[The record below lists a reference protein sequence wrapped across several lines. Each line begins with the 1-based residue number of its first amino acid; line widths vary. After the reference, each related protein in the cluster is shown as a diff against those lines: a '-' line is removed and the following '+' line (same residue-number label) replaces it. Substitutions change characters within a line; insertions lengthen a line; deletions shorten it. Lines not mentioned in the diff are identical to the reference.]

1 MDNST
6 TQQTK
11 TNDFSKGAV
20 WKNIL
25 SMAVPMMI
33 AQVIQL
39 LYNIVDRVYIGH
51 LPGGS
56 TVPLTALGLTFP
68 VITVIT
74 AFTNLFGMGGAPLCS
89 IARGQ
94 GNIGRAEKIMGN
106 AFAMLMITGAV
117 LVIVLNLTMKP
128 VLYAFGAG
136 EETYPLASRYL
147 RIYLLGTF
155 FSMAGLGMNSFI
167 NSQGFGRKGMT
178 TILIGAVANIVL
190 DPVFIFVFHMGVQ
203 GAALATV
210 ISQGLSAFF
219 VIKFLLSGKAVYRLK
234 LRCLKP
240 DPAVILRITSLGLA
254 NFIMSATNALTQVA
268 CNTMLKKFGGDL
280 YIAVMT
286 VLGSVR
292 DISWTTV
299 QGLSQGA
306 QPVLGYNYGAKEYR
320 RVQKGIKFLA
330 VTSAL
335 YTTVIW
341 ILTMTFPEPFLH
353 IFNSHPELL
362 EAGVPALHIYF
373 FGFFMMSLQF
383 TGQTAFTALGL
394 SKQAIFFSLLRKA
407 IIVVPLTFILPYVAG
422 LGVKGVFLAEP
433 VSNFIGGAACFLTM
447 YFTVYRKLGK
457 TRSGKG
463 GNPEKLPSGVD

>member
-1 MDNST
+1 
-6 TQQTK
+6 
-11 TNDFSKGAV
+11 
-20 WKNIL
+20 
-25 SMAVPMMI
+25 MI

-89 IARGQ
+89 IAWGQ

-335 YTTVIW
+335 YTTVI
-341 ILTMTFPEPFLH
+341 
-353 IFNSHPELL
+353 
-362 EAGVPALHIYF
+362 
-373 FGFFMMSLQF
+373 
-383 TGQTAFTALGL
+383 
-394 SKQAIFFSLLRKA
+394 
-407 IIVVPLTFILPYVAG
+407 LP
-422 LGVKGVFLAEP
+422 P
-433 VSNFIGGAACFLTM
+433 CTQ
-447 YFTVYRKLGK
+447 R
-457 TRSGKG
+457 
-463 GNPEKLPSGVD
+463 

>member
-1 MDNST
+1 
-6 TQQTK
+6 
-11 TNDFSKGAV
+11 
-20 WKNIL
+20 
-25 SMAVPMMI
+25 MI

-89 IARGQ
+89 IAWGQ

-306 QPVLGYNYGAKEYR
+306 QPVLGYNYGARQYG
-320 RVQKGIKFLA
+320 RVREGIRF
-330 VTSAL
+330 V
-335 YTTVIW
+335 TTVSLAFASAAW
-341 ILTMTFPEPFLH
+341 LILMLFPGQL
-353 IFNSHPELL
+353 IRLFNGEQELL
-362 EAGVPALHIYF
+362 EVGIISLRIHFVLFIFMAFQYAGQNIFV
-373 FGFFMMSLQF
+373 SL
-383 TGQTAFTALGL
+383 GKA
-394 SKQAIFFSLLRKA
+394 KQAVFFSLFRTVILG
-407 IIVVPLTFILPYVAG
+407 VPLILLLPHLWNMGIY
-422 LGVKGVFLAEP
+422 GVLASEP
-433 VSNFIGGAACFLTM
+433 VTNIVGGLACYLTM
-447 YFTVYRKLGK
+447 LHVVGRELRAK
-457 TRSGKG
+457 
-463 GNPEKLPSGVD
+463 EKA

>member
-1 MDNST
+1 MDNSA
-6 TQQTK
+6 TQQIQ

-89 IARGQ
+89 IARGE
-94 GNIGRAEKIMGN
+94 GNIEKAEKIMGN

-178 TILIGAVANIVL
+178 TSTWG
-190 DPVFIFVFHMGVQ
+190 F
-203 GAALATV
+203 
-210 ISQGLSAFF
+210 
-219 VIKFLLSGKAVYRLK
+219 R
-234 LRCLKP
+234 
-240 DPAVILRITSLGLA
+240 
-254 NFIMSATNALTQVA
+254 
-268 CNTMLKKFGGDL
+268 
-280 YIAVMT
+280 
-286 VLGSVR
+286 
-292 DISWTTV
+292 
-299 QGLSQGA
+299 
-306 QPVLGYNYGAKEYR
+306 
-320 RVQKGIKFLA
+320 
-330 VTSAL
+330 
-335 YTTVIW
+335 
-341 ILTMTFPEPFLH
+341 
-353 IFNSHPELL
+353 EL
-362 EAGVPALHIYF
+362 
-373 FGFFMMSLQF
+373 
-383 TGQTAFTALGL
+383 
-394 SKQAIFFSLLRKA
+394 
-407 IIVVPLTFILPYVAG
+407 PLPQ
-422 LGVKGVFLAEP
+422 
-433 VSNFIGGAACFLTM
+433 
-447 YFTVYRKLGK
+447 
-457 TRSGKG
+457 
-463 GNPEKLPSGVD
+463 

>member
-51 LPGGS
+51 LPGDS

-219 VIKFLLSGKAVYRLK
+219 VMKFLLSGKAVYRLK

-240 DPAVILRITSLGLA
+240 DPAVILRI
-254 NFIMSATNALTQVA
+254 TQVA

-341 ILTMTFPEPFLH
+341 ILTMTFPESFIH

-362 EAGVPALHIYF
+362 EAGIPALHIYF

-422 LGVKGVFLAEP
+422 LGVNGVFLAEP
-433 VSNFIGGAACFLTM
+433 VSNFIGGIACFLTM

>member
-219 VIKFLLSGKAVYRLK
+219 VIKFLDCAAGRLTECRQMGTALCRVLPVHK
-234 LRCLKP
+234 R
-240 DPAVILRITSLGLA
+240 VILLSILR
-254 NFIMSATNALTQVA
+254 
-268 CNTMLKKFGGDL
+268 
-280 YIAVMT
+280 AV
-286 VLGSVR
+286 SEC
-292 DISWTTV
+292 
-299 QGLSQGA
+299 
-306 QPVLGYNYGAKEYR
+306 Y
-320 RVQKGIKFLA
+320 
-330 VTSAL
+330 
-335 YTTVIW
+335 
-341 ILTMTFPEPFLH
+341 
-353 IFNSHPELL
+353 FN
-362 EAGVPALHIYF
+362 
-373 FGFFMMSLQF
+373 
-383 TGQTAFTALGL
+383 
-394 SKQAIFFSLLRKA
+394 
-407 IIVVPLTFILPYVAG
+407 
-422 LGVKGVFLAEP
+422 
-433 VSNFIGGAACFLTM
+433 FLTCKM
-447 YFTVYRKLGK
+447 HYRIYAL
-457 TRSGKG
+457 
-463 GNPEKLPSGVD
+463 